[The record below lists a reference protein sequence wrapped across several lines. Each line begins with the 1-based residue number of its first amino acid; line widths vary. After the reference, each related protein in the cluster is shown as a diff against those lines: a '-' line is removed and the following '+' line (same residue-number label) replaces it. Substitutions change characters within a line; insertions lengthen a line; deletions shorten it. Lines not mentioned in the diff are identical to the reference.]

1 MFEKSNRETLR
12 KKFSLDQIQSITLL
26 DQEKA
31 GYPFVLN
38 VGESD
43 VTLFSDDEQTRKEWV
58 AAIAT
63 FCLLEMVSTNK
74 FSRERLEA

>member
-1 MFEKSNRETLR
+1 MR
-12 KKFSLDQIQSITLL
+12 KKFTLDQIQSISLL
-26 DQEKA
+26 DQEKS

-38 VGESD
+38 VAENE

-58 AAIAT
+58 TAIAT

-74 FSRERLEA
+74 FNRERMES